1 MSGSSPDH
9 LEEDERRRYLRRRG
23 AELSSVDAGGPNGL
37 DGLDRQ
43 QLSESLPDGVSV
55 EDVTDGLP
63 GDVDELDAEDL
74 RNWGSERASEL
85 DGRDPPIPTDRPTEP
100 LSFPKRLLWALF
112 GLVYALTVRLYDK
125 EVVNAAH
132 VSRAPSVAGSTGG
145 EGISWSIEQVNPGGT
160 VYVPAEGPDEG
171 NVWLLDDW
179 IDVERDN
186 VTIEGDGPNRTLLV
200 AEEGA
205 NVGGIR
211 IGAGDGE
218 TRSDVTVR
226 GIGYDGNGPE
236 QDQRVKRLHGIIV
249 EDAERVLV
257 ENCFFTR
264 TSPYHEHDSGGS
276 GITVRHAAS
285 EVRIDG
291 NWVDD
296 IGDRGIQVAGEQ
308 VLIRGNAATNGYDRN
323 ISLDVTEPD
332 GYRYHAR
339 GATVVNNVGRDNA
352 NGSMI
357 GASTVGQVPQPPN
370 RGHVAIVGNVATGAF
385 RRLVSLNNG
394 INQGAAIVGNVGIQE
409 DQDEVRS
416 GVKLEV
422 GDEYGDDPFKNVAVV
437 GNVLDGFTREGI
449 RLDNTHGFSVVGN
462 VVRDVGSDG
471 VQVFGGSG
479 TVALNYVRG
488 ASENGLNVGA
498 GAVSLT
504 GNVVESSG
512 DHGVFLQPFSTP
524 NSIADRAVNADEGEG
539 TAGEGSVAEQ
549 APDDVPHSETV
560 DAAST
565 TGPDNAATERT
576 TGRSDNATNTLLGNL
591 VRNSNKND
599 SGADE
604 FRLQDS
610 SLLVVG
616 NRVVSR
622 NGRRSFAEAEGAD
635 GNLYVGNRAPTDD
648 AAWELIGADSRGVGN
663 APAFYRLD
671 RTATFAG
678 GETSTFPVPNTRP
691 GDDLRVSAAP
701 ASAGGTHGYD
711 VESVRWNDTR
721 GQLEVRV
728 AETESESSG
737 LARVT
742 AKKIDPGEVGDPG
755 DLRD

>member
-1 MSGSSPDH
+1 MTGSGPDH
-9 LEEDERRRYLRRRG
+9 AAGEAPRRAGQPRDVD
-23 AELSSVDAGGPNGL
+23 LSAVEAGDRNGL
-37 DGLDRQ
+37 EGLDRER
-43 QLSESLPDGVSV
+43 LAGSLPDGVAV
-55 EDVTDGLP
+55 EDVTEGLP
-63 GDVDELDAEDL
+63 DDVDELDAEAL
-74 RNWGSERASEL
+74 EAWGAERVAGL
-85 DGRDPPIPTDRPTEP
+85 DDRERPAPTDRPTAP
-100 LSFPKRLLWALF
+100 LSAPKRLLLALF
-112 GLVYALTVRLYDK
+112 GLVYALVVRLYDK

-132 VSRAPSVAGSTGG
+132 VARAPSVAGTTGG
-145 EGISWSIEQVNPGGT
+145 DGISWSIQQVNPGGT

-186 VTIEGDGPNRTLLV
+186 VTLEGDGPNRTLLV
-200 AEEGA
+200 VESGA

-226 GIGYDGNGPE
+226 GVGYDGNALE
-236 QDQRVKRLHGIIV
+236 QDQQVKRLHGVIV

-264 TSPYHEHDSGGS
+264 TSPYREHDSGGS

-285 EVRIDG
+285 EVRIEG
-291 NWVDD
+291 NWIDD

-308 VLIRGNAATNGYDRN
+308 MLIQGNTATNGYDRN

-339 GATVVNNVGRDNA
+339 GATVVNNVGRNNA
-352 NGSMI
+352 DGSMI
-357 GASTVGQVPQPPN
+357 GASTVGQVPQPPD
-370 RGHVAIVGNVATGAF
+370 RGHVAVVGNVATGSF

-394 INQGAAIVGNVGIQE
+394 INQGAAVVGNVGIQT
-409 DQDEVRS
+409 DQEEVRS
-416 GVKLEV
+416 GIKLEV
-422 GDEYGDDPFKNVAVV
+422 GDEYGDDPFKNVAVM

-462 VVRDVGSDG
+462 VVRDVDSDG

-488 ASENGLNVGA
+488 AGENGLNVAA

-512 DHGVFLQPFSTP
+512 DHGVFLQPLSTP
-524 NSIADRAVNADEGEG
+524 NSIVDRAVNADEGEG
-539 TAGEGSVAEQ
+539 TVGDGPVAEQ
-549 APDDVPHSETV
+549 APEDAPHAGAA
-560 DAAST
+560 DAAT
-565 TGPDNAATERT
+565 TAGPDNAVTERT
-576 TGRSDNATNTLLGNL
+576 TGRADNATNTLLGNL
-591 VRNSNKND
+591 TRNSNQND
-599 SGADE
+599 SGSDE
-604 FRLQDS
+604 FHLRDS

-622 NGRRSFAEAEGAD
+622 NGRRSFAEADGAD
-635 GNLYVGNRAPTDD
+635 DNLYVGNRAPDDD
-648 AAWELIGADSRGVGN
+648 AAWGLVGTDSRGVGN

-678 GETSTFPVPNTRP
+678 GETAVFPVPDTSP
-691 GDDLRVSAAP
+691 GDDLRVSATP

-711 VESVRWNDTR
+711 VGGIRWNGTQR
-721 GQLEVRV
+721 RLEVRV
-728 AETESESSG
+728 AETEGESG
-737 LARVT
+737 GRARVT
-742 AKKIDPGEVGDPG
+742 AKKVDPGGVDAPG
-755 DLRD
+755 D